1 MNADRTESVRPMSD
15 WTINYA
21 RKAYRAGLVTLAD
34 VAAFVAL
41 FGQGLTVA
49 EVVAEGGA
57 E

>member
-1 MNADRTESVRPMSD
+1 MMTNEEQPRPMSD

-34 VAAFVAL
+34 VAEFVAA

-49 EVVAEGGA
+49 EIVAEGGA
-57 E
+57 K